1 MWRFFTIAQDGDPR
15 RLLQDVSGNKLF
27 NLHLDCVIDP
37 PHDVIASPRFEISV
51 SVKWVD
57 DDGDVGYSKMMVM
70 LVTAKWVDDDG
81 VVGSDCDFCAGVM
94 VMMSIMTYFVMS
106 FLVMR

>member
-1 MWRFFTIAQDGDPR
+1 M
-15 RLLQDVSGNKLF
+15 
-27 NLHLDCVIDP
+27 
-37 PHDVIASPRFEISV
+37 

-70 LVTAKWVDDDG
+70 LMVVKWVDDDG

-94 VMMSIMTYFVMS
+94 VMMSIMAYFVMS